1 MFGYNLLDSRP
12 ESRHHFCLKPRILG
26 HPDLIARRRVDQRE
40 IVGQVVLVPSHPLCH
55 LATDLL
61 MKIVGLGV
69 LANQEGQLNIWTFFE
84 ELRMPLFRKALARWQ
99 LT

>member
-1 MFGYNLLDSRP
+1 M
-12 ESRHHFCLKPRILG
+12 
-26 HPDLIARRRVDQRE
+26 DQRE

-55 LATDLL
+55 LTTDLL

-69 LANQEGQLNIWTFFE
+69 LANQEGQLNIWTLFE

-99 LT
+99 VTLFSMPWEIKVHRNDRKYTRMVEGLFIDS